1 MKDVN
6 IVLREKEMEIIRLR
20 REIEA
25 LYSVIP
31 LLSDDR
37 FLDENAESRPPK
49 IPATGTAGSEGRRRR
64 FPFIFR

>member
-1 MKDVN
+1 VKDVN
-6 IVLREKEMEIIRLR
+6 IVLREKEMEIVRLQ

-37 FLDENAESRPPK
+37 FLDETAESPPPK
-49 IPATGTAGSEGRRRR
+49 FPATGTAGRESWRLR
-64 FPFIFR
+64 FP